1 MLWLNKVLLSAVAAL
16 VPKRQ
21 NKTQGAQNETQEVSS
36 EQEKKQLFP
45 GRVTKDRNRLLRE
58 AVEPKDS

>member
-21 NKTQGAQNETQEVSS
+21 NKTQGAQNETQEVPS

-45 GRVTKDRNRLLRE
+45 GRVTKYRNRLLRE